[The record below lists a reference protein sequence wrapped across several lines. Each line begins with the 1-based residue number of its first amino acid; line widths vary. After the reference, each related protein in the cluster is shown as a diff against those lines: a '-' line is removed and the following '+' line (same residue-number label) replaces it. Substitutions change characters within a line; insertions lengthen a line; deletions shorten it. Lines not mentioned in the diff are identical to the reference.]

1 MSRTRHLRSEHG
13 AQERK
18 NQPVKSVC
26 LRAGVPTSRF
36 RARSSTLS
44 HACIAPELA
53 SHRGGA
59 HRVPAPRRGPPLSV
73 VSNISPPVD
82 WSQDRPTLQQENH
95 MSCNPCWSDFSSP
108 SIAITNLPKQPRL
121 TCPKWPSSAAVK
133 QEPGMPKAAR
143 RILNFWPLLA
153 PTLLCVFCPDCCSVL
168 LSSAV
173 QCCPDPHHVS
183 LVLLFPLLSP
193 PETLFYPACCILF
206 PKSAP
211 SGPLR

>member
-1 MSRTRHLRSEHG
+1 M
-13 AQERK
+13 
-18 NQPVKSVC
+18 C

-36 RARSSTLS
+36 RARSTTLS

-82 WSQDRPTLQQENH
+82 WSQDRPTLQQEKH

-121 TCPKWPSSAAVK
+121 TCPKWLSSAAVK
-133 QEPGMPKAAR
+133 QETGMPKAAR

-153 PTLLCVFCPDCCSVL
+153 PTLLCVFCPDCCSAL
-168 LSSAV
+168 LSRPTSCLPCA
-173 QCCPDPHHVS
+173 S
-183 LVLLFPLLSP
+183 LPPSFSP

>member
-1 MSRTRHLRSEHG
+1 MQACPHPDSEPDH
-13 AQERK
+13 
-18 NQPVKSVC
+18 QPSLMLV
-26 LRAGVPTSRF
+26 
-36 RARSSTLS
+36 
-44 HACIAPELA
+44 
-53 SHRGGA
+53 SHRSLPHTGEG
-59 HRVPAPRRGPPLSV
+59 VPAPRRGPPLSV

-82 WSQDRPTLQQENH
+82 WSQDRPTLQQEKH

-121 TCPKWPSSAAVK
+121 TCPKWLSSAAVK
-133 QEPGMPKAAR
+133 QETGMPKAAR

-183 LVLLFPLLSP
+183 LVLLFPPPSLLLKPCS
-193 PETLFYPACCILF
+193 TLHAALF
-206 PKSAP
+206 SQNLHLADH
-211 SGPLR
+211 SGNQEIEKGSV

>member
-44 HACIAPELA
+44 HIAPELA

-73 VSNISPPVD
+73 VSNISRPVD

-121 TCPKWPSSAAVK
+121 ACPKWPSSAAVK
-133 QEPGMPKAAR
+133 QETGMPKAAR
-143 RILNFWPLLA
+143 RILDFWPLLA
-153 PTLLCVFCPDCCSVL
+153 PTLLCVFCPDYCSAL
-168 LSSAV
+168 LYSAV
-173 QCCPDPHHVS
+173 QTHIMS
-183 LVLLFPLLSP
+183 PLCFSSPSFSP
-193 PETLFYPACCILF
+193 PETLFYPACCIVF